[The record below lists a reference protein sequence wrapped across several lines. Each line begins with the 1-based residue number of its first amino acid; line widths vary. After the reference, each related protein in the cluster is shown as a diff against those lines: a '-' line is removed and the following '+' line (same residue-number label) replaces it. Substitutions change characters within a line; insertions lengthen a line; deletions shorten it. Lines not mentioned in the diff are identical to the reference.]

1 MDSGRGLSP
10 KSGEWNS
17 YAGLPFIV
25 QNNGSFFND
34 TLTATS
40 GYINSPASVAAMNW
54 LGELFHKYH
63 YTHVEDL
70 SADFPENF
78 AMSLSLPV
86 PIFNRKK
93 GTVISG
99 IIPLLHGIKAASPH
113 GSWGLC
119 MSRQTQYPRE
129 CCEI

>member
-1 MDSGRGLSP
+1 MEQLRRIAIYRAEQRQL
-10 KSGEWNS
+10 
-17 YAGLPFIV
+17 
-25 QNNGSFFND
+25 FND

-78 AMSLSLPV
+78 AMSLSLPSAY
-86 PIFNRKK
+86 FQSQK
-93 GTVISG
+93 GIVIS
-99 IIPLLHGIKAASPH
+99 A
-113 GSWGLC
+113 
-119 MSRQTQYPRE
+119 
-129 CCEI
+129 

>member
-1 MDSGRGLSP
+1 MDSGRGLS
-10 KSGEWNS
+10 
-17 YAGLPFIV
+17 
-25 QNNGSFFND
+25 QNPENGTATPDCHLSLAEQRQLFND

-78 AMSLSLPV
+78 AMSLSCPV
-86 PIFNRKK
+86 PIFNRRK
-93 GTVISG
+93 GIVIS
-99 IIPLLHGIKAASPH
+99 A
-113 GSWGLC
+113 
-119 MSRQTQYPRE
+119 
-129 CCEI
+129 

>member
-78 AMSLSLPV
+78 AMSLSLPSAY
-86 PIFNRKK
+86 FQSQK
-93 GTVISG
+93 GIVIS
-99 IIPLLHGIKAASPH
+99 A
-113 GSWGLC
+113 
-119 MSRQTQYPRE
+119 
-129 CCEI
+129 

>member
-78 AMSLSLPV
+78 AMSITKSY
-86 PIFNRKK
+86 
-93 GTVISG
+93 S
-99 IIPLLHGIKAASPH
+99 IPLVSAFRLLRKMPGA
-113 GSWGLC
+113 G
-119 MSRQTQYPRE
+119 MSF
-129 CCEI
+129 